1 MIGSIKGQ
9 VTYKGA
15 TFLVIEANG
24 VGYKTYVT
32 SAILSQAREGKEI
45 FLWTYMAVREN
56 ALDLYGFPER
66 EEIEFFGKLISIP
79 GIGPKSGLSVLNTAS
94 VRSLKQGIS
103 LGDTTHLV
111 KVSGIGRKSAEKI
124 VLGLKDKLGVSGDE
138 KTGIENEI
146 DALEALTSLGYSQR
160 EAREALQKADASIVD
175 TGEKIKSALRI
186 LGSKL
191 K

>member
-1 MIGSIKGQ
+1 MIGSIKGEI
-9 VTYKGA
+9 TYKGA
-15 TFLVIEANG
+15 TFLIIEANG

-32 SAILSQAREGKEI
+32 SAVVNLAREGKEM

-66 EEIEFFGKLISIP
+66 EEIEFFQKLISIP

-94 VRSLKQGIS
+94 VKSLKQGIS

-124 VLGLKDKLGVSGDE
+124 VLGLKDKLGASGNE

-160 EAREALQKADASIVD
+160 DAREALQKADASIVD
-175 TGEKIKSALRI
+175 TGEKIKNALRV

>member
-1 MIGSIKGQ
+1 MIGSIKGT
-9 VTYKGA
+9 VVYKGG
-15 TFLVIEANG
+15 TFLIIETNG
-24 VGYKTYVT
+24 IGYKTYVT
-32 SAILSQAREGKEI
+32 SAILNLSREGKEI
-45 FLWTYMAVREN
+45 VLWTYMAVREN

-66 EEIEFFGKLISIP
+66 EEIEFFEKLISIP

-103 LGDTTHLV
+103 LGDTSHLV

-124 VLGLKDKLGVSGDE
+124 VLGLKDKLGPSGDE

-160 EAREALQKADASIVD
+160 DAREALQKTDISIVD